1 MTRGLSRQQ
10 IGVTEELIET
20 FGDTIFRMSH
30 NYQER
35 RGDPCRE
42 RNWDDVERQRENMGL
57 ADAQIAEKIGL
68 TRDQVLFI
76 RTMLERRRFRSGHY
90 ARLLELGFG
99 KRFHPERFTPHLDRF
114 TFS

>member
-1 MTRGLSRQQ
+1 MTRGLTRQQ

-42 RNWDDVERQRENMGL
+42 RNWEEVERQRENMGL
-57 ADAQIAEKIGL
+57 ADVQIAEKIGL

-76 RTMLERRRFRSGHY
+76 RTMLERRRFRRGHY

-99 KRFHPERFTPHLDRF
+99 KRASSSRKKEA
-114 TFS
+114 